1 MSNSKRIKIG
11 TRDSQLALWQAK
23 TVQTQLEQLGY
34 QTELI
39 PIKSEGDL
47 NLTQPLYEMGITG
60 IFTKALDAAMLTR
73 KIDIAVHSMKDV
85 PTLLPQG
92 IVESAVLE
100 RASAQDVLIHKG
112 LDFLESPQGLIA
124 TGSLRRKAQWL
135 HRYPTHQITDLRGNV
150 QTRLQ
155 KLATHNWDGA
165 IFAQAGLHRLDIHP
179 ENVEPLDWML
189 PAPAQGAMLVVALQD
204 DAFCQAAVASLNH
217 PPTAICVRIERE
229 FLRTLEGGCSA
240 PIAALAEI
248 VDDQIHFQGAL
259 FSLDGKRKIAIEKTI
274 PVEQHNGLGRRCAEE
289 VLRQGGSQLMEVI
302 QKTLPK

>member
-1 MSNSKRIKIG
+1 MSNSKCIKIG

-23 TVQTQLEQLGY
+23 TVQLQLEQLGY
-34 QTELI
+34 ATELI

-60 IFTKALDAAMLTR
+60 IFTKALDVAMLTR

-92 IVESAVLE
+92 IVECAVLE
-100 RASAQDVLIHKG
+100 RASAKDVLIHKG
-112 LDFLESPQGLIA
+112 LDFLDTHQGLIA

-155 KLATHNWDGA
+155 KLASHDWNGA

-179 ENVEPLDWML
+179 EHITPLDWML
-189 PAPAQGAMLVVALQD
+189 PAPAQGAMLVVALQED
-204 DAFCQAAVASLNH
+204 SFCQAALAPLNH
-217 PPTAICVRIERE
+217 SPTAICVGVERE

-240 PIAALAEI
+240 PIGAFAEM

-259 FSLDGKRKIAIEKTI
+259 FSLDGKQKMAIEKTI
-274 PVEQHNGLGRRCAEE
+274 ALEHHHGLGKRCAEE
-289 VLRQGGSQLMEVI
+289 VLQHGGSELMEVI
-302 QKTLPK
+302 KKSLSK